1 MFRRIIPSV
10 RTRHWITSKLK
21 LQTVIT
27 ERLLQY
33 IWQFQYFNS
42 KDLRTTDGELLQVI
56 HPGLYNTNQGPDF
69 TGAKIRSGNTVW
81 AGSIELHINTS
92 HWKDHKHSSDSNYKN
107 VILHVV
113 WKDDADLALAF
124 PTLILQDKV
133 SKILL
138 SRYEELMHTGSF
150 IPCEKNIQ
158 QVNTITWTAWKERLL
173 VERLQS
179 RTKVILDLLE
189 KNNTHW
195 EETLWWLLAK
205 NFGISINS
213 AAFEAIARSIPIGI
227 LAKHKNQVQQV
238 EALLFGQAGLLDAEF
253 EEDYPRLLQRE
264 YRFLSKKYSL
274 QKTQTRIAFL
284 RMRPSNFPSLRLAQL
299 AMLVHESL
307 HLFSRVKEAADLHSI
322 KEMLK
327 VTANDYWHY
336 HYVFD
341 VSSSFKK
348 KTLGEQMISNVFIN
362 TVIPILFAYG
372 HYQKE
377 NLYKDKALKWLE
389 EITAEKNT
397 ITEGFASLQLQNKT
411 AFDSQ
416 AFIQLKNEYCD
427 KKRCLDCA
435 VGNKLLRN

>member
-1 MFRRIIPSV
+1 MFRRIIPFV
-10 RTRHWITSKLK
+10 WTKRWITSNLK

-42 KDLRTTDGELLQVI
+42 KDLRTTDGALLQVI

-124 PTLILQDKV
+124 PTLVLQDKV

-179 RTKVILDLLE
+179 RTKVILALLE

-274 QKTQTRIAFL
+274 QKIQTRIAFL

-348 KTLGEQMISNVFIN
+348 KTLGEQMISNIFIN

-435 VGNKLLRN
+435 VGNKLLGN